1 MPEKPDKQEETK
13 KNSEAK
19 TRTIPFVDLNINKNI
34 PTVPKPPRK
43 K

>member
-1 MPEKPDKQEETK
+1 MSEKTEQKEEIK
-13 KNSEAK
+13 KTSEVK
-19 TRTIPFVDLNINKNI
+19 VRTIPFVDLNINKNV